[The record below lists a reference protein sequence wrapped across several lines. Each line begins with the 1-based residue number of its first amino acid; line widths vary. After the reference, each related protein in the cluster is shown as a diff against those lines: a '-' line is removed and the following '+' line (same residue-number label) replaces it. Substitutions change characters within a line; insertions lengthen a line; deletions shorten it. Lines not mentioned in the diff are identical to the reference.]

1 MTRKSSRYRPRP
13 VGLHRFIADGAERIR
28 RKVQAD
34 DIARPMREMFALLA
48 TGEVYE
54 VDGVAVMAMPELDPS
69 LRQSATDW
77 VGISAAAFGWIDL
90 WEALATKLRQDKL
103 QTLAQRL
110 RDDKPLTPRL
120 VDLAKEQFEAAIAMI
135 PDFAPGAIGAA
146 ITETRAK
153 WAREGVE
160 AMTDTTPIHVASA
173 AE

>member
-1 MTRKSSRYRPRP
+1 MTRKRSRYRPRP
-13 VGLHRFIADGAERIR
+13 VGLHRTIADGAERIR